1 LKETDIAIIG
11 GGPAG
16 LSAAIYAASLGA
28 KVTLIDDGLELG
40 GQLIKQTHKFFGSE
54 KQFAGIRGI
63 EIAKKMI
70 QDIKGYDN
78 VEVIAN
84 ATVTGYYED
93 DVITIVQG
101 VNGDILKK
109 LKANRI
115 ILAVGASENM
125 LPFVN
130 NDLPGVYGAGA
141 VQTLMNLYGVVPGNN
156 ILMVGAGNIG
166 LIVSYQLL
174 QAGIK
179 VAAIV
184 EALPRIGG
192 YLVHASK
199 IRRLGVPIYT
209 SHTLKEVY
217 GTDCVEK
224 VVISEINQN
233 FEFIPETEKELKVD
247 TICLAV
253 GLSPLSDLLWQVGCQ
268 MKYVPELCGYVAL
281 RDDNM
286 KTTKDKIYI
295 AGDVAGIEEASSAM
309 LEGQIAGLNAAV
321 SLGYKC
327 DNYKEQD
334 EKLKTELKEL
344 RDNPLSEEI
353 KRGIEKAL
361 IKKGRD

>member
-1 LKETDIAIIG
+1 MTDIAIIG

-70 QDIKGYDN
+70 QDIKEYDN
-78 VEVIAN
+78 IEEIAN

-93 DVITIVQG
+93 EVITIVQG
-101 VNGDILKK
+101 VNGDILKR
-109 LKANRI
+109 LKAKRI
-115 ILAVGASENM
+115 IVATGASENM

-156 ILMVGAGNIG
+156 ILMIGAGNIG

-179 VAAIV
+179 VEAIV
-184 EALPRIGG
+184 EALPKMGG

-209 SHTLKEVY
+209 SYTLKEVY

-224 VVISEINQN
+224 AVISEITQN
-233 FEFIPETEKELKVD
+233 FEFIPGTEKELEVD

-253 GLSPLSDLLWQVGCQ
+253 GLSPLSDLLWQAGCQ

-281 RDDNM
+281 RDNNM
-286 KTTKDKIYI
+286 KSTIDKIYI

-321 SLGYKC
+321 SLGLRC
-327 DNYKEQD
+327 DNYREQNR
-334 EKLKTELKEL
+334 KLKVELKEL

-353 KRGIEKAL
+353 KIGIEKAL
-361 IKKGRD
+361 IKEGRD

>member
-1 LKETDIAIIG
+1 MRETDIAIIG

-28 KVTLIDDGLELG
+28 KITLIDDGLELG

-54 KQFAGIRGI
+54 AQFAGIRGI
-63 EIAKKMI
+63 EIAKKLI
-70 QDIKGYDN
+70 QEIERYKN
-78 VEVIAN
+78 IELITN

-93 DVITIVQG
+93 EVITIIQG
-101 VNGDILKK
+101 ADGNIMKK
-109 LKANRI
+109 LKAQRI
-115 ILAVGASENM
+115 IVATGASENM
-125 LPFVN
+125 LPFIN

-156 ILMVGAGNIG
+156 VLMVGAGNIG

-179 VAAIV
+179 VEAIV
-184 EALPRIGG
+184 EALPKIGG

-209 SHTLKEVY
+209 SHSLKEVY

-224 VVISEINQN
+224 AVISEINKN
-233 FEFIPETEKELKVD
+233 FEFIPGTEKELEVD

-253 GLSPLSDLLWQVGCQ
+253 GLSPLSDLLWQAGCQ
-268 MKYVPELCGYVAL
+268 MKYVAELGGHVAL

-286 KTTKDKIYI
+286 KSSLDNIYI
-295 AGDVAGIEEASSAM
+295 AGDVAGIEEASSAI
-309 LEGQIAGLNAAV
+309 LEGKIAGLNAAV
-321 SLGYKC
+321 SLGYRV
-327 DNYKEQD
+327 DNFLELNINLRK
-334 EKLKTELKEL
+334 ELKGL
-344 RDNPLSEEI
+344 RANPLSEKVKI
-353 KRGIEKAL
+353 GLEKAL
-361 IKKGRD
+361 IKREVD